1 MITTTPNPLVSPI
14 GEHELPG
21 VLVAAHRRARQHAP
35 AKAQSYTVAYSFVD
49 PQGKSVVGPTPT
61 VRTTVRYYEGNSGR
75 NKIERKRSGSSVIIA
90 NAIMVVALTLL
101 AVVPIAAQGRRDPT
115 AVLDTVTYRVDR
127 TIYSVDR
134 ITGTIN
140 RLRKRKQPKLPATN
154 QSVQC
159 PQTAGNGTTRPRRAC
174 R

>member
-1 MITTTPNPLVSPI
+1 MITTNQNPLVSPM
-14 GEHELPG
+14 GEHGLPG
-21 VLVAAHRRARQHAP
+21 VLVAAHRRAQREAP
-35 AKAQSYTVAYSFVD
+35 SDAQSYTVAYSFVD
-49 PQGKSVVGPTPT
+49 RDGKSVEGPTPT
-61 VRTTVRYYEGNSGR
+61 VRTTVRYYKDYSGR
-75 NKIERKRSGSSVIIA
+75 NKVERKRSGSSLVIA
-90 NAIMVVALTLL
+90 NAVMLVALTLL
-101 AVVPIAAQGRRDPT
+101 VVSPAAAQGRRDPT

-140 RLRKRKQPKLPATN
+140 RLRKRKQPKRSAPN

-159 PQTAGNGTTRPRRAC
+159 PTTTGNGTTRPRRAC

>member
-1 MITTTPNPLVSPI
+1 MTPNPVVSTM
-14 GEHELPG
+14 GELGLPG
-21 VLVAAHRRARQHAP
+21 VLVEAHRRALQQAP
-35 AKAQSYTVAYSFVD
+35 AAARSYTVAYAFVD
-49 PQGKSVVGPTPT
+49 TQGRSVEGPTPT
-61 VRTTVRYYEGNSGR
+61 VRTVVRYYEDYSGR
-75 NKIERKRSGSSVIIA
+75 NKVERKPSGSSLIIA
-90 NAIMVVALTLL
+90 NAVMVVALTLL
-101 AVVPIAAQGRRDPT
+101 VVIPVGAQGRRDPT

-140 RLRKRKQPKLPATN
+140 RLRKRKQPKQPTTN

-159 PQTAGNGTTRPRRAC
+159 TTTAGNGTTRPRRAC